1 MTASEKSM
9 FFCVTVF
16 YYAERITHPCQEY
29 SLALLTHIL
38 LDDIYNRINDAFV
51 VILLSY
57 SVSNFKEGY
66 TMISGRKF
74 PIFKIL
80 RFCSQ
85 SLIIVVFSAFSLWF
99 FLS

>member
-9 FFCVTVF
+9 FLCVTVF
-16 YYAERITHPCQEY
+16 YYTERITCPCQEY

-38 LDDIYNRINDAFV
+38 FDDIYNRINDAFV
-51 VILLSY
+51 VTLLSY

-66 TMISGRKF
+66 AVISGRKS
-74 PIFKIL
+74 PIVKIL

-85 SLIIVVFSAFSLWF
+85 SLMITVFSACPIWF